1 MKMKKE
7 YLILAV
13 IVVALVAYLVF
24 HSSDRSSY
32 ELPSMPD
39 VAGDTISKIE
49 ITKAGKTV
57 IVTKKD
63 GKWYVG
69 PKAYP
74 ADEAKIKDMVELIQT
89 VTHTALVSESKNYE
103 RYDLTD
109 DTKITVK
116 AWTGEKLVRHMEIG
130 KEASTY
136 HHTFTKIPG
145 DFRVYQT
152 TGSYESKF
160 DQDAD
165 ELRDKVIM
173 AFDKKEIKKI
183 EVFKDKEW
191 ITLTRVD
198 GTDKEQAAWEDAE
211 GKRADSTKIGELLN
225 IISDMSGEEYIED
238 KTKEDLKDPIYIYKM
253 TGKKV
258 YTLSIFAKEDKES
271 KKYPSISSENDYPFT
286 LHEYDVNRMKE
297 KLEPEE
303 KEKETT
309 S

>member
-24 HSSDRSSY
+24 HSSDRNRY
-32 ELPSMPD
+32 ALPSMPD
-39 VAGDTISKIE
+39 VEGDTISKIE

-57 IVTKKD
+57 VVTKKD

-69 PKAYP
+69 PKEYP
-74 ADEAKIKDMVELIQT
+74 ADQPKIKDMVELIQT
-89 VTHTALVSESKNYE
+89 VTHTALVSESKTYQ

-109 DTKITVK
+109 DTKIALK
-116 AWTGEKLVRHMEIG
+116 AWAGETLVRHMEIG

-136 HHTFTKIPG
+136 RHTFTMIPG

-160 DQDAD
+160 DKDAD

-173 AFDKKEIKKI
+173 AFDKKEITKI

-191 ITLTRVD
+191 VTLTRVD
-198 GTDKEQAAWEDAE
+198 GTDTEKTAWEDAE
-211 GKRADSTKIGELLN
+211 GKGADSTKIGELLN

-238 KTKEDLKDPIYIYKM
+238 RTKEDLKDPIYIYRM
-253 TGKKV
+253 TGKKE
-258 YTLSIFAKEDKES
+258 YTLSIYAKEDAES
-271 KKYPSISSENDYPFT
+271 KQYPSISSENDYPFI

-303 KEKETT
+303 KEKKPA